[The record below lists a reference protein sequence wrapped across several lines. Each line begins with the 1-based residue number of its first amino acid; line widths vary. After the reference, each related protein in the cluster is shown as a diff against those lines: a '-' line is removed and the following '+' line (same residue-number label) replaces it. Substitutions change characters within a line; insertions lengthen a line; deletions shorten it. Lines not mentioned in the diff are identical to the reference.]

1 MSGPQLDLRV
11 LGPVQMTVG
20 GQPVPTG
27 GPKPRAVLAMLV
39 VNRRRVVPSEA
50 LADAVWNDD
59 PPDAYAAS
67 LQVFVSNLRKSLR
80 AAGIDAAAKLRTVA
94 PGYLLDV
101 ADNECDIGRF
111 DVARAKGA
119 QAADAG
125 DSGGAAACFR
135 AALDEWSGTAMS
147 DLRGLQFADDFA
159 AAMQEERLQTIS
171 ARIDTDLVGGR
182 AAAVVGELRKLTT
195 ENPLREPLW
204 GQLISALYLSGRQ
217 ADALD
222 ACRRVRSIL
231 SDELGIDPSP
241 ALVQLEQRV
250 LRQES
255 LVLGPQPR
263 VARLAKAMSETVAE
277 VPLAVRSGRLRFAD
291 GRIVEVPPSGL
302 QIGRMTDNDLE
313 LDDPKV
319 SRYHARIQSNRFGL
333 VISDLRSANGVFV
346 DNEQIEDSAVL
357 SDGQVIRIGSAS
369 FVFEQNQR

>member
-11 LGPVQMTVG
+11 LGPVQMSVG

-80 AAGIDAAAKLRTVA
+80 AAGIDAAGKLRTVA

-101 ADNECDIGRF
+101 SDDECDLGRF

-125 DSGGAAACFR
+125 DSAGAAAFFR

-147 DLRGLQFADDFA
+147 DLRGVQFADDFA
-159 AAMQEERLQTIS
+159 AAMQEERLQTVS
-171 ARIDTDLVGGR
+171 ARIDTDLVDGR
-182 AAAVVGELRKLTT
+182 AAAVVGELRRLTT

-255 LVLGPQPR
+255 LVLGSEPR

-277 VPLAVRSGRLRFAD
+277 VPLAVRSGRLRLAD
-291 GRIVEVPPSGL
+291 GRAIEVPPSGL

-319 SRYHARIQSNRFGL
+319 SRYHARILPSRFGL

-346 DNEQIEDSAVL
+346 DNEQIDDSALL

-369 FVFEQNQR
+369 FVFEQNQS